1 MVGKDRKAAEV
12 FPPGEFIRDE
22 LEARGWTQTELAEIL
37 GRPVRL
43 VNEII
48 AGKRG
53 ISSETAKGLADAF
66 GTSAQFWM
74 NLDSAYQL
82 SRTRDPDGSVSKRS
96 RLYSKAPMRELI
108 RRRWIEPSDN
118 VDVLEKRLCDF
129 FEIEDLNDDPVF
141 LKHAARKSTSYDST
155 TSAQKAW
162 LFHARRLA
170 HTIPVRNAFS
180 LERLREG
187 IENLRLLLKS
197 PDLIRQVPHILADAG
212 VRLLVVEALPNTRI
226 DGACF
231 WLDSESPVI
240 VLSLRFDRID
250 YFWHTLMHELGH
262 VMRRD
267 GIDDLS
273 LDTDLVG
280 GPVQSQD
287 EKPESEKEA
296 DRFAVE
302 TLVPQESLEDFITR
316 TRPFYSKLKI
326 KTFAQQVGVHPGI
339 VVGQLHHRGEF
350 SYSNNRE
357 MLVKVRH
364 IITSSA
370 TTDGWGQVLRV
381 A

>member
-1 MVGKDRKAAEV
+1 
-12 FPPGEFIRDE
+12 
-22 LEARGWTQTELAEIL
+22 
-37 GRPVRL
+37 VRL